1 MSNVRNEFH
10 QDRLQALLRDPNGGL
25 ARDLLRRGIR
35 VQSQARRNLSG
46 GGGYPKRVDTGLVRS
61 SIYVRPVT
69 SGGLPATQI
78 GTGVKYAR
86 YVHDG
91 TGIYGPRGAPI
102 RPRRPGG
109 YLVFT
114 PKGGRGK
121 VFARQVRGMQ
131 PNPFLKNAL
140 SAAKD

>member
-1 MSNVRNEFH
+1 VAVRHEFH
-10 QDRLQALLRDPNGGL
+10 PERLRAMLRDPAGGL
-25 ARDLLRRGIR
+25 ATDLLRRGVR

-46 GGGYPKRVDTGLVRS
+46 GGGVPARVDTGLLRS
-61 SIYVRPVT
+61 SIQVRPVT
-69 SGGLPATQI
+69 VGGLPAVQV
-78 GTGVKYAR
+78 GTGAHYAR

-91 TGIYGPRGAPI
+91 TGIYGPRRAMI
-102 RPRRPGG
+102 RPRHGR

-121 VFARQVRGMQ
+121 VFARQVRGIR

-140 SAAKD
+140 SAAKG